1 MLFLIKNINKKI
13 KNDDMTKKNFILKE
27 WEDRH
32 EKFSLNKRK
41 QRWNLFH
48 VICMS
53 LMCKWFDIKS
63 IIKIPLKYFK

>member
-1 MLFLIKNINKKI
+1 MMTWQRKI
-13 KNDDMTKKNFILKE
+13 SLQKNDK
-27 WEDRH
+27 DRH
-32 EKFSLNKRK
+32 EKFSLDKRK